1 MEEGKREASGKQDGR
16 HKCKDTDG
24 GKWARGTCHA
34 AVIDREAHSAKV
46 SIWKVEN
53 LFFNV
58 CPALQH
64 EPQTT
69 VNGYVEVGGYIPTV
83 ADPHF

>member
-1 MEEGKREASGKQDGR
+1 MDSDGAETVGGGGKRQRTEDDAGNVVTKTGF
-16 HKCKDTDG
+16 
-24 GKWARGTCHA
+24 A
-34 AVIDREAHSAKV
+34 DRTPRSA

-83 ADPHF
+83 ADPLF